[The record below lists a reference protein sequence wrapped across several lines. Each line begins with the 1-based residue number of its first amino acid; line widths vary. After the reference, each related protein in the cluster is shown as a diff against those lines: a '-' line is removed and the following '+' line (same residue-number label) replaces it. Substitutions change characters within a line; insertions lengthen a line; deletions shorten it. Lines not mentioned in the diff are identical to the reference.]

1 MANKTAPRFLTL
13 EDLAKLTGLSKYL
26 LRKEAKAG
34 FLKLLRPSKRTVIAD
49 VLELDRWPKRRLRA
63 EAEAKAKAAKKTD
76 PGWKKAKSVVEFL
89 RHYKQGTIK
98 ENLAMRAAWARL
110 LGGLW

>member
-1 MANKTAPRFLTL
+1 MANKTAPQFLNL

-34 FLKLLRPSKRTVIAD
+34 FLKLLRPSKRTVVAD
-49 VLELDRWPKRRLRA
+49 ILEIERWPKRRLRA
-63 EAEAKAKAAKKTD
+63 EAEAAKKTD
-76 PGWKKAKSVVEFL
+76 PGWKKAKSGVEFL

-98 ENLAMRAAWARL
+98 ENMAMREAWARL
-110 LGGLW
+110 LGGLF